1 VVGFGFAW
9 TVCFVTHA
17 VRIMKASSDASRV
30 SMQLPTDSG
39 VGATI
44 TGGAVPER
52 PNHAERMQYSAGPGW
67 DPYEV
72 WCTKVR
78 AVQLANVSN
87 QHNSSRNAKRERK
100 ERPWDAYFSG
110 AARNAAHIF
119 ASVVTLL
126 NIRGALHL
134 LRTGGRP
141 PRIDPAEAAHPLG
154 RR

>member
-1 VVGFGFAW
+1 MVGFGFAW

-17 VRIMKASSDASRV
+17 ARIMKASSDTSRV

-44 TGGAVPER
+44 TGGGAVPER
-52 PNHAERMQYSAGPGW
+52 PNHAEKMQHSAGPGW

-72 WCTKVR
+72 WCTQVR
-78 AVQLANVSN
+78 AVQLANVRN
-87 QHNSSRNAKRERK
+87 LHNSSRNAKHERK

-110 AARNAAHIF
+110 ATRNAARIF
-119 ASVVTLL
+119 ARVVTLL

-134 LRTGGRP
+134 F
-141 PRIDPAEAAHPLG
+141 AH
-154 RR
+154 RRQ